1 MSDEQDE
8 LPRWSGDESSPSD
21 GDPRPGGGADSDD
34 TTQADAG
41 MVGGT
46 GAVPTEGTTQPLGTE
61 PHDEDE
67 TTRPKNDNS
76 PQTAKR

>member
-1 MSDEQDE
+1 MMSEDHDTR
-8 LPRWSGDESSPSD
+8 PRGSGDDPSPRDSE
-21 GDPRPGGGADSDD
+21 PRPGGGADSDA

-46 GAVPTEGTTQPLGTE
+46 GAVPTEGATHPLGTE

-67 TTRPKNDNS
+67 TGQPKDD
-76 PQTAKR
+76 